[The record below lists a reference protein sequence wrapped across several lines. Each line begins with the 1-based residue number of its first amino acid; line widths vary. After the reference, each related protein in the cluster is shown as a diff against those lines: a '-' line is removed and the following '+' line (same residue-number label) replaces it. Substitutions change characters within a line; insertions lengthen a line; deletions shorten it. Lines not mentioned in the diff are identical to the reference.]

1 MSPPTKD
8 QIRQMASLSKLTGLA
23 LDLRLAS
30 LRKISTARDATRMAL
45 AALNA
50 PRPEPEGDIALSA
63 VARSNLLYDQWAE
76 RQRRQL
82 TMKLAR
88 QTAEWM
94 DERAVAAT
102 AFGRNQVLD
111 QLTEDMRMKLAKLP
125 PKP

>member
-63 VARSNLLYDQWAE
+63 LARSNLLYDQWAE

-82 TMKLAR
+82 TLKLAR
-88 QTAEWM
+88 QTAEWL

-102 AFGRNQVLD
+102 AFGRNEVLD
-111 QLTEDMRMKLAKLP
+111 QLTEDMRVKLAKLP

>member
-82 TMKLAR
+82 TLKLAR
-88 QTAEWM
+88 QTAEWL

-102 AFGRNQVLD
+102 AFGRNEVLD
-111 QLTEDMRMKLAKLP
+111 QLTEDMRVKLAKLP

>member
-82 TMKLAR
+82 TIKLAR